1 MASPGKFEEEALAA
15 LQRAVT
21 RALERKRRLGQYAV
35 FWKDGRVILDGP
47 DAPAEHE
54 GPAGQ
59 SHIGSGE
66 AASPDTARPE
76 TGTER
81 SRS

>member
-1 MASPGKFEEEALAA
+1 MAPPGKFEEDALAA

-21 RALERKRRLGQYAV
+21 RALDRKRRLGQYAV
-35 FWKDGRVILDGP
+35 FWEGGRVIFDGP

-54 GPAGQ
+54 GPAGR
-59 SHIGSGE
+59 SRIGPGE
-66 AASPDTARPE
+66 AAPPHTDRPE
-76 TGTER
+76 TDTEQ

>member
-1 MASPGKFEEEALAA
+1 MATLGKFEAEALAS

-21 RALERKRRLGQYAV
+21 RALDRKRRLGQYAV
-35 FWKDGRVILDGP
+35 FWEDGQVIFDGP

-54 GPAGQ
+54 GPAGR
-59 SHIGSGE
+59 SRTVTGE
-66 AASPDTARPE
+66 VASPDADRPV
-76 TGTER
+76 TDTEQ

>member
-21 RALERKRRLGQYAV
+21 RALDRKRRLGQYAV
-35 FWKDGRVILDGP
+35 FWEDGRVIFDGP

-54 GPAGQ
+54 GPAGG
-59 SHIGSGE
+59 SRIGSDE
-66 AASPDTARPE
+66 AAPC
-76 TGTER
+76 GTER
-81 SRS
+81 PEADTEQNRS